1 MQQRALEDAEFRKY
15 SQWVTD
21 YDFPM
26 MLTNDSLGGVPKE
39 ALRDMPREYFEV
51 QAAGEKKARKT
62 LVFNPGQVD
71 FLKDAMYGHAGWF
84 DRIVFYHNNFGGV
97 FKEHI
102 LDPSEQVVC
111 VYAGQAQRQRSTTS
125 SSTRTATL
133 AYCGSCWTNSI
144 LEAGK
149 LLAGKKQEMQQVSFP
164 IDVWR
169 VRSHSG
175 NTFSSKAFPVWKS
188 TA

>member
-21 YDFPM
+21 YEFPM

-39 ALRDMPREYFEV
+39 ALRDIPREYFEV
-51 QAAGEKKARKT
+51 QAAGEKKARMT

-111 VYAGQAQRQRSTTS
+111 VTLVKH
-125 SSTRTATL
+125 TAEDHFL
-133 AYCGSCWTNSI
+133 VIDKNGDARILWLVWTKSI
-144 LEAGK
+144 LKESQ
-149 LLAGKKQEMQQVSFP
+149 L
-164 IDVWR
+164 
-169 VRSHSG
+169 
-175 NTFSSKAFPVWKS
+175 
-188 TA
+188 